1 MRAGRSYFSGN
12 EVLSAMSSVDE
23 KIVREYFEQNGFLV
37 RQLRKYQVQSRK
49 KRRDEEV
56 DLLVF
61 NPAYSQRS
69 RRPDFMLFSSELRY
83 IHKAVVVVK
92 GWHSLRFT
100 PSMMRSSPEIFRFL
114 EKQVVK
120 QVSALFRPPS
130 EGVEEDD
137 LLKVLVLPG
146 LPTENPYREQSMDL
160 LKEKGV
166 DGIISFRSMLLDILA
181 RVEINRNY
189 QKSDILQVLRI
200 MKNYDLLNDPQMELF
215 K

>member
-1 MRAGRSYFSGN
+1 M
-12 EVLSAMSSVDE
+12 SAVDE
-23 KIVREYFEQNGFLV
+23 SIVREYFEQNGFLV
-37 RQLRKYQVQSRK
+37 RQLRKYRVQSRK
-49 KRRDEEV
+49 KRTDEEI
-56 DLLVF
+56 DLMVY
-61 NPAYSQRS
+61 NPSHS
-69 RRPDFMLFSSELRY
+69 PPTRRPDFMLFSSELRY

-100 PSMMRSSPEIFRFL
+100 PSMLRSSPEIFRFL
-114 EKQVVK
+114 EKQVLK
-120 QVSALFRPPS
+120 KVSALFLPES
-130 EGVEEDD
+130 ERVGGEEDD

-146 LPTENPYREQSMDL
+146 LPTENPYREQSMEL

-189 QKSDILQVLRI
+189 QKSEILQVLRI
-200 MKNYDLLNDPQMELF
+200 LKNYDLLSDPQMELF

>member
-1 MRAGRSYFSGN
+1 
-12 EVLSAMSSVDE
+12 MSSVDE
-23 KIVREYFEQNGFLV
+23 NIVREYFEQNGFLV
-37 RQLRKYQVQSRK
+37 RQLRKYRVQSRK
-49 KRRDEEV
+49 KRRDEEI

-61 NPAYSQRS
+61 NPSYSPRS

-83 IHKAVVVVK
+83 IHRAVVVVK
-92 GWHSLRFT
+92 GWHTLRFT
-100 PSMMRSSPEIFRFL
+100 PSMLRSSPEIFRFL

-120 QVSALFRPPS
+120 QISALFRPAS
-130 EGVEEDD
+130 KEDEDD
-137 LLKVLVLPG
+137 LLKILVLPG

-181 RVEINRNY
+181 RVEINQNY

-200 MKNYDLLNDPQMELF
+200 MKNYDLLSDPQMELF

>member
-1 MRAGRSYFSGN
+1 
-12 EVLSAMSSVDE
+12 MSSVDE

-49 KRRDEEV
+49 KRRDEEI
-56 DLLVF
+56 DLMVL
-61 NPAYSQRS
+61 NPSYSQRS

-100 PSMMRSSPEIFRFL
+100 PSMLRSSPEIFRFL

-120 QVSALFRPPS
+120 QVSALFRPAS
-130 EGVEEDD
+130 ERVEEDD

-146 LPTENPYREQSMDL
+146 LPTENPYREQSMEL

-200 MKNYDLLNDPQMELF
+200 MKNYDLLNDPQLELF

>member
-1 MRAGRSYFSGN
+1 
-12 EVLSAMSSVDE
+12 MSSVDE
-23 KIVREYFEQNGFLV
+23 NIVREYFEQNGFLV
-37 RQLRKYQVQSRK
+37 RQLRKYRVQSRK
-49 KRRDEEV
+49 KRRDEEI

-61 NPAYSQRS
+61 NPSYSKPS

-83 IHKAVVVVK
+83 IHRAVVVVK
-92 GWHSLRFT
+92 GWHTLRFT
-100 PSMMRSSPEIFRFL
+100 PSMLRSSPEIFRFL

-120 QVSALFRPPS
+120 QISALFS
-130 EGVEEDD
+130 SASKGEEDD
-137 LLKVLVLPG
+137 LLKILVLPG
-146 LPTENPYREQSMDL
+146 LPTENPYREQSMEL

-181 RVEINRNY
+181 RVEINQNY

-200 MKNYDLLNDPQMELF
+200 MKNYDLLRDPQLELF

>member
-1 MRAGRSYFSGN
+1 
-12 EVLSAMSSVDE
+12 MSSVDE

-49 KRRDEEV
+49 KRRDEEI

-61 NPAYSQRS
+61 NPSYSQRS

-100 PSMMRSSPEIFRFL
+100 PSMLRSSPEIFRFL

-120 QVSALFRPPS
+120 QVSALFGKTA
-130 EGVEEDD
+130 EGAEEDD

-146 LPTENPYREQSMDL
+146 LPTENPYREQSMEL

-200 MKNYDLLNDPQMELF
+200 MKNYDLLNDPQLELF

>member
-1 MRAGRSYFSGN
+1 
-12 EVLSAMSSVDE
+12 MSSVDE
-23 KIVREYFEQNGFLV
+23 NIVREYFEQNGFLV
-37 RQLRKYQVQSRK
+37 RQLRKYRVQSRK
-49 KRRDEEV
+49 KRRDEEI

-61 NPAYSQRS
+61 NPSYSPRS

-83 IHKAVVVVK
+83 IHRAVVVVK
-92 GWHSLRFT
+92 GWHTLRFT
-100 PSMMRSSPEIFRFL
+100 PSMLRSSPEIFRFL

-120 QVSALFRPPS
+120 QISALFRS
-130 EGVEEDD
+130 ASKEDED
-137 LLKVLVLPG
+137 ELLKILVLPG

-181 RVEINRNY
+181 RVEINQNY

-200 MKNYDLLNDPQMELF
+200 MKNYDLLSDPQMELF

>member
-1 MRAGRSYFSGN
+1 
-12 EVLSAMSSVDE
+12 MSSVDE

-49 KRRDEEV
+49 KRRDEEI
-56 DLLVF
+56 DLLVL
-61 NPAYSQRS
+61 NPSYSQRS

-100 PSMMRSSPEIFRFL
+100 PSMLRSSPEIFRFL

-120 QVSALFRPPS
+120 QVSALFRPAS
-130 EGVEEDD
+130 EEVEEDD

-146 LPTENPYREQSMDL
+146 LPTENPYREQSMEL

-200 MKNYDLLNDPQMELF
+200 MKNYDLLNDPQLELF

>member
-1 MRAGRSYFSGN
+1 
-12 EVLSAMSSVDE
+12 MSSVDE

-49 KRRDEEV
+49 KRRDEEI

-61 NPAYSQRS
+61 NPSYSQRS

-100 PSMMRSSPEIFRFL
+100 PSMLRSSPEIFRFL

-120 QVSALFRPPS
+120 QVSALFGKTA
-130 EGVEEDD
+130 EGAEEDN

-146 LPTENPYREQSMDL
+146 LPTENPYREQSMEL

-200 MKNYDLLNDPQMELF
+200 MKNYDLLNDPQLELF